1 MKAKDEQRRS
11 QCRIVRGEEVCLS
24 TPDGRAQIA
33 ANDNPRL
40 LVDSAREICSR
51 TLRPADDC
59 LEKNKFINDEDVN
72 KKFGVKADKV
82 IDVQALAGDST
93 DNVPGVPGIG
103 VKTAA
108 ELIKEYGDLE
118 NLLKNATKIKQNKRR
133 ETLIENKDKAMKLI
147 I

>member
-1 MKAKDEQRRS
+1 MSLVKLLFLFTISLNLLANDYQAKDLNIFLENFKNNTKETMEKLPPKTSSLDNIDYMFGMKPLDRGERVELLRAKDEQRRS

-59 LEKNKFINDEDVN
+59 LEKINL
-72 KKFGVKADKV
+72 F
-82 IDVQALAGDST
+82 LT
-93 DNVPGVPGIG
+93 
-103 VKTAA
+103 
-108 ELIKEYGDLE
+108 
-118 NLLKNATKIKQNKRR
+118 
-133 ETLIENKDKAMKLI
+133 
-147 I
+147 